1 MADIDFVK
9 KMIEHHKMALSMS
22 KKEWD
27 GGKDEEIRQLAK
39 KIYNAQK
46 KEIDFMTAWLKSQ

>member
-27 GGKDEEIRQLAK
+27 SGKDQEIRQLAK

-46 KEIDFMTAWLKSQ
+46 KEIDFMTAWLKAQ